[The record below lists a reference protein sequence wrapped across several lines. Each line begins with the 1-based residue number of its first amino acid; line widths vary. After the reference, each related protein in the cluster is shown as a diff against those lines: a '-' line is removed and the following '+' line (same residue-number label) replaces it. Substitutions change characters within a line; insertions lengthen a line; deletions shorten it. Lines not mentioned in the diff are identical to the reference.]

1 MVSIMERVFNEDS
14 PSARTSIVRHVSQTR
29 TLDSR
34 AWTPGPGLQGLEW
47 SPHQTHTL
55 KVSKSEREK
64 KKTKNKK
71 QQQQRV
77 IPKFGVRPRD
87 EPVVTPSR
95 K

>member
-1 MVSIMERVFNEDS
+1 MVSIVERVFNEDS

-29 TLDSR
+29 PR
-34 AWTPGPGLQGLEW
+34 LQGLESRAW
-47 SPHQTHTL
+47 SGVRTKLTL
-55 KVSKSEREK
+55 SKSQKARER